1 MIITEYYMTRP
12 DGVKLERTYS
22 DADVMIRNTATGAE
36 YAEVINPE
44 NSGRQYAETTTRI
57 PTTDPPDNLDASI
70 EYLMSGHLIAPPTE
84 ETDPDYLNERE
95 PEPEYFE

>member
-22 DADVMIRNTATGAE
+22 DADVMIRNTVTGAE

-44 NSGRQYAETTTRI
+44 NSGRIYEETNILI
-57 PTTDPPDNLDASI
+57 PVDNSPDNLEESARF
-70 EYLMSGHLIAPPTE
+70 LIQSQMVVIPE
-84 ETDPDYLNERE
+84 EEEPDYLNEYE
-95 PEPEYFE
+95 SESDYFN

>member
-22 DADVMIRNTATGAE
+22 DADVMIRNTTTGAE

-44 NSGRQYAETTTRI
+44 NSGRMYEETTTRI

-70 EYLMSGHLIAPPTE
+70 EYLVSGHLIAPPTAE
-84 ETDPDYLNERE
+84 ADPDYLNERE